1 MTTLEKRVLRLE
13 GWNAF
18 LLLVLV
24 LGFII
29 SGGYATLSSLTAQLN
44 MLQID
49 EQANGDI
56 AFWVSSDGPVVAT
69 HLVCVEPG
77 GGAVAVAAL
86 PQPLA
91 IVGSGGRKLS
101 LGQIA
106 RLRWIDD
113 RGDLLLEL
121 PSKRRFEALY
131 HRPEVARQR
140 EKEKP
145 AAAFP

>member
-1 MTTLEKRVLRLE
+1 MTPLEKRVRRLE
-13 GWNAF
+13 SWNAF

-77 GGAVAVAAL
+77 GGPVAVATL

-91 IVGSGGRKLS
+91 IVSSGGKTFS
-101 LGQIA
+101 QGQVA
-106 RLRWIDD
+106 RLRWVDN

-121 PSKRRFEALY
+121 PHRRRFEALY
-131 HRPEVARQR
+131 YSPQIASQRAKERPSELSS
-140 EKEKP
+140 
-145 AAAFP
+145 